1 MDTGIFKAY
10 DIRGEVP
17 KQLDADTAYKL
28 GKAYADYFHP
38 KTVVVGRDMR
48 VSSDELFRAL
58 TRSLMEQGV
67 NVIDIG
73 LSPTPVMYFA
83 VKHLKADGGLNVT
96 ASHNPGKDNG
106 FKVVAKDAIPVAGE
120 TGIYDLRDLVVKGV
134 FAIPAQVTG
143 TLRVY
148 EGILEE
154 YTQRSI
160 ELMNV
165 GDLKSLSVVIDTGNG
180 MAGPLLQEFFKHFP
194 QITVTHLYPELDG
207 NFPNHLAD
215 PLDPENLRDAQE
227 KVRTLHADLGIVFD
241 GDGDR
246 IVMIDETGEPIT
258 ADFLTAL
265 IAKEVLKNH
274 QGEKVMYDL
283 RSSWITK
290 EIIAQ
295 AGGVPVMCRVGH
307 SYIKQMMR
315 ENGAVFAGELSGHIY
330 FRDIGM
336 FEAPLMTALAI
347 LQLRSESG
355 KKMSELV
362 APLRKYFA
370 SGEINSEVED
380 KDAKMK
386 ELETLY
392 KDGANDVSWMDGIR
406 IEFDDW
412 WFNVRPSNTEPKLRL
427 NLEARTKERME
438 QKRDEVL
445 RIIRSEKS

>member
-17 KQLDADTAYKL
+17 KALDADTAYKL

-48 VSSDELFRAL
+48 VSSEELFAAL
-58 TRSLMEQGV
+58 TKGLREQGV

-73 LSPTPVMYFA
+73 LTPTPVMYFA
-83 VKHLKADGGLNVT
+83 VKHLNADGGLNVT

-120 TGIYDLRDLVVKGV
+120 TGIYDLRDRVAKGV
-134 FAIPAQVTG
+134 FEQPASTPG
-143 TLRVY
+143 TITAH
-148 EGILEE
+148 EGMIDA
-154 YTQRSI
+154 YIKRSM

-165 GDLKSLSVVIDTGNG
+165 TEIKPLHVVIDTGNG
-180 MAGPLLQEFFKHFP
+180 MAGPLLQAFFKHFP
-194 QITVTHLYPELDG
+194 QITMTHLYPELDG

-215 PLDPENLRDAQE
+215 PLDPENLRDAQK
-227 KVRTLHADLGIVFD
+227 KVRSLRADLGIVFD

-274 QGEKVMYDL
+274 HGEKVMYDL

-290 EIIAQ
+290 EIIEQ

-336 FEAPLMTALAI
+336 FEAPLMTVLAI
-347 LQLRSESG
+347 LQLRSDSG

-370 SGEINSEVED
+370 SGEINSDVED
-380 KDAKMK
+380 KDGKMK
-386 ELETLY
+386 ELEQRY
-392 KDGANDVSWMDGIR
+392 KDGAKDVSWMDGIR

-427 NLEARTKERME
+427 NLEARNKELME

-445 RIIRSEKS
+445 KIIRS

>member
-17 KQLDADTAYKL
+17 KALDADTAYKL

-48 VSSDELFRAL
+48 VSSEALFAAL
-58 TRSLMEQGV
+58 TKGLMEQGV

-73 LSPTPVMYFA
+73 LTPTPVMYFA
-83 VKHLKADGGLNVT
+83 VKHLNADGGLNVT

-120 TGIYDLRDLVVKGV
+120 TGIYDLRDRVAEGV
-134 FAIPAQVTG
+134 FEQPASTPG
-143 TLRVY
+143 TMTAH
-148 EGILEE
+148 EGMIDE
-154 YTQRSI
+154 YIKRST

-165 GDLKSLSVVIDTGNG
+165 TEIKPLHAVIDTGNG
-180 MAGPLLQEFFKHFP
+180 MAGPLLQAFFKHFP
-194 QITVTHLYPELDG
+194 QLKITHLYPELDG

-227 KVRTLHADLGIVFD
+227 KLRSLHADLGIVFD

-274 QGEKVMYDL
+274 HGEKVMYDL

-290 EIIAQ
+290 EIIEQ

-336 FEAPLMTALAI
+336 FEAPLMTVLAI
-347 LQLRSESG
+347 LQLRSDSG

-370 SGEINSEVED
+370 SGEINSDVED
-380 KDAKMK
+380 KDGKMK
-386 ELETLY
+386 ELEQRY
-392 KDGANDVSWMDGIR
+392 KDGAKDVSWMDGIR

-427 NLEARTKERME
+427 NLEARNKELME

-445 RIIRSEKS
+445 KIIRS